1 MSLALLVLYSL
12 AVFAAAV
19 FGAWI
24 PRRLQMTHTRTQ
36 MMMSLVSGLMLGVAL
51 YHLIPH
57 SLADSGHVD
66 FTMQWVMGGLVFMLL
81 LLRLFHFHQHEFAP
95 GVDACGHVHG
105 HDPMDSQACQQAP
118 SHDHSP
124 GAPTTAPV
132 SAREQSA
139 SVGRGRYGWVGLFLG
154 LGIHTLVDGVAIGAV
169 MRTDSWGGGLLGV
182 GVFLAVLLHKPL
194 DALSIETVMASSG
207 WSDRRRSEVNWLF
220 AALCPLAAVGF
231 YFGVDLTES
240 TPLLMPAALAF
251 SAGAFICIA
260 LGDLLPEVQFHSHDR
275 LKLTLLFLSGIGL
288 AWAIGLLEPDHAAHT
303 QVTATPLSEHR
314 DHP

>member
-1 MSLALLVLYSL
+1 MSLFLLVLYSL
-12 AVFAAAV
+12 AVFAAALL
-19 FGAWI
+19 GAWI

-36 MMMSLVSGLMLGVAL
+36 MMMSFVSGLMLGVAL
-51 YHLIPH
+51 YHLVPH
-57 SLADSGHVD
+57 SLAGPAHVD

-95 GVDACGHVHG
+95 GVDACGHAHG
-105 HDPMDSQACQQAP
+105 HDHGHDGHSHENGPAAVEAVTNP
-118 SHDHSP
+118 SP
-124 GAPTTAPV
+124 PATA
-132 SAREQSA
+132 STGHFS
-139 SVGRGRYGWVGLFLG
+139 WVGLFLG

-194 DALSIETVMASSG
+194 DALAIETVMASAG
-207 WSDRRRSEVNWLF
+207 WSDRRRSEINWLF
-220 AALCPLAAVGF
+220 AALCPMAALGF
-231 YFGVDLTES
+231 YFGVDFTDS

-275 LKLTLLFLSGIGL
+275 VKLTLLFLSGIGL
-288 AWAIGLLEPDHAAHT
+288 AWAIGLLEPDHAAHSP
-303 QVTATPLSEHR
+303 VLETPFSEHGP
-314 DHP
+314 HS